1 MEFHKR
7 MHMGHEVSISFQ
19 DDELILGIDVEKG
32 VESGKWHLQALQ
44 EPVVSMNCD
53 NHRTEKFRSHEIF
66 VFFTVGSPS
75 ENIKFAKLSFTLH
88 MCQMILPIHEK
99 LISKIFT

>member
-1 MEFHKR
+1 MEFHKG

-19 DDELILGIDVEKG
+19 DNELILGIDVEKG
-32 VESGKWHLQALQ
+32 VESGKWHLRALQ

-53 NHRTEKFRSHEIF
+53 YYIGLEIF
-66 VFFTVGSPS
+66 AVMTFFVVFTVGSPS
-75 ENIKFAKLSFTLH
+75 ANIKLIFTLH

-99 LISKIFT
+99 LIGKIFTKS